1 MDGLRMLMLAGSIAS
16 AMIGGLYASVARVAD
31 TPASVAV
38 TPVPVLEEPAEPEA
52 APILDG
58 HDVPLDALALL
69 HAEPGSI
76 VEPET
81 GVVLGPL
88 TVTRLAH
95 AAPPAPAP
103 RVAPRPARAPA
114 PSVPR
119 LHADPG
125 YHVILT
131 ARRMIAQNQVVQ
143 GSCYRYLS
151 EVFAR
156 AGHEGW
162 RNRRTVYGG
171 RASGPYADLGLIR
184 PGDWLYIVNHPDRTP
199 VGTHSVLFVGWEDR
213 ASGYARVIEHSGWGA
228 PSAGQERSYD
238 VSRTYRIIRP
248 VL

>member
-1 MDGLRMLMLAGSIAS
+1 MLAGSIAS
-16 AMIGGLYASVARVAD
+16 AMIGGLYASVAQVEGP
-31 TPASVAV
+31 PAPIAV
-38 TPVPVLEEPAEPEA
+38 TPVPVLEASVEPEP
-52 APILDG
+52 APILEG
-58 HDVPLDALALL
+58 QDVPADALALL
-69 HAEPGSI
+69 HAEPGAI

-88 TVTRLAH
+88 TITRVARDAPAPL
-95 AAPPAPAP
+95 APPAPRA
-103 RVAPRPARAPA
+103 APRPARAAPA
-114 PSVPR
+114 PSLPR
-119 LHADPG
+119 LHPDPG
-125 YHVILT
+125 QHVILT
-131 ARRMIAQNQVVQ
+131 ARRMMARNEVVQ

-151 EVFAR
+151 EIFAR

-171 RASGPYADLGLIR
+171 RATGTYADLGLIR